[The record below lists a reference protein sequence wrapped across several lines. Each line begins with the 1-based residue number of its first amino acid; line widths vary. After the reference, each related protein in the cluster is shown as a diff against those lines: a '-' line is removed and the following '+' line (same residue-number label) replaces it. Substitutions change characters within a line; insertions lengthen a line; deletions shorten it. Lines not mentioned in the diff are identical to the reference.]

1 MAKLDDLIEDL
12 VTANHVLAKYGIVDS
27 FGHVSIR
34 HPDKPDR
41 FFLSCS
47 RAPERVKRDD
57 IVEFNL
63 DCEPIDAKG
72 KHLYTERPIHG
83 GAYQAR
89 PDVMSVIHNHSPGVI
104 PYGITGHKLRPVMH
118 MCASI
123 GHDVPIWDQHKKFG
137 DTDLLVTSMAMGRDL
152 CKTLGKGRTSL
163 MRGHGAVVVGAELRA
178 TVYTAVYL
186 ELNAKLQMQAEAM
199 SKKVKFLTK
208 GETQKVAATTSMAN
222 INRAWENWCRKADR
236 PYREIQ

>member
-1 MAKLDDLIEDL
+1 MAKLDDLLEDL
-12 VTANHVLAKYGIVDS
+12 VTANHVLAKLGIVDS

-89 PDVMSVIHNHSPGVI
+89 PDVMAVIHNHSPGVI
-104 PYGITGHKLRPVMH
+104 PYGITGRKMRPVMH
-118 MCASI
+118 MCATI
-123 GHDVPIWDQHKKFG
+123 GYEVTIWDQHTK
-137 DTDLLVTSMAMGRDL
+137 
-152 CKTLGKGRTSL
+152 LGEGRTAL
-163 MRGHGAVVVGAELRA
+163 MRGHGCIVVGADLRN

-199 SKKVKFLTK
+199 SKKVRFLTK
-208 GETQKVAATTSMAN
+208 GEVAKVTETTSPPN
-222 INRAWENWCRKADR
+222 VNRAWENWCRAVDR
-236 PYREIQ
+236 PYRD